1 MGLGLR
7 LLVVLLGLMMDDW
20 ICVQWM
26 MDMVGFLLVVRY
38 MLWSNQC
45 EMPYSN

>member
-20 ICVQWM
+20 ICVQWN
-26 MDMVGFLLVVRY
+26 GGY
-38 MLWSNQC
+38 GWISSC
-45 EMPYSN
+45 G

>member
-20 ICVQWM
+20 ICVTVDDGYGWISSC
-26 MDMVGFLLVVRY
+26 G
-38 MLWSNQC
+38 
-45 EMPYSN
+45 

>member
-20 ICVQWM
+20 DLCTVEWV
-26 MDMVGFLLVVRY
+26 DTVGFFLVVRY
-38 MLWSNQC
+38 MLWSN
-45 EMPYSN
+45 

>member
-20 ICVQWM
+20 DLCTVDDGYGWISSC
-26 MDMVGFLLVVRY
+26 G
-38 MLWSNQC
+38 
-45 EMPYSN
+45 

>member
-7 LLVVLLGLMMDDW
+7 LLVVLLGLMMDDCSVLDL
-20 ICVQWM
+20 CVQWM

-38 MLWSNQC
+38 T
-45 EMPYSN
+45 YS